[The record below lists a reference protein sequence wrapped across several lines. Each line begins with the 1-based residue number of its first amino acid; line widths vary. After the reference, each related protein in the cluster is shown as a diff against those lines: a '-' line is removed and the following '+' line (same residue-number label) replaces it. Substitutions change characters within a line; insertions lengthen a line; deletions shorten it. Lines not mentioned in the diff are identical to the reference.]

1 MFKAAILEMVVFRH
15 FPPKIWRDMGAHFQ
29 EHHLSYLKPSR
40 NKSSMKMVTESW
52 KMTQLTAGNPLTFLL
67 MLFMLLVIKALS
79 HTSMYSIRYHWVLIH
94 IILSSE
100 FRLKQ
105 YIMCLR
111 TLIIPNKVH

>member
-52 KMTQLTAGNPLTFLL
+52 KMTQLYYVIINDFKN
-67 MLFMLLVIKALS
+67 LVVFDHKQS
-79 HTSMYSIRYHWVLIH
+79 WRPPTDNGEVL
-94 IILSSE
+94 
-100 FRLKQ
+100 
-105 YIMCLR
+105 
-111 TLIIPNKVH
+111 